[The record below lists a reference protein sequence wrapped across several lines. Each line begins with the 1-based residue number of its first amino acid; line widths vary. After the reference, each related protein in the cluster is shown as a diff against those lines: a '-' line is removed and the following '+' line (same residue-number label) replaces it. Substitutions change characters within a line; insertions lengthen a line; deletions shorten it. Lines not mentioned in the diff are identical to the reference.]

1 MTNRRHDR
9 MQRDSHEDEAGLL
22 REVVEGDRNALAALY
37 RLYHAPL
44 FRFAF
49 RLTNSYGTAEELV
62 NDVMLAVWKNASQF
76 RHGSKVSTW
85 VFGIAYRQCMSCL
98 RRKRVTIVPD
108 VKIEQIA
115 DNSRDAIE
123 DSQWIEQG
131 LAELSDEQRVS
142 MMLVFYLG
150 CSYGEVAEIT
160 GCKEATVKTRMF
172 HARRKLRSS
181 LPSLADP
188 VNQEVIS

>member
-1 MTNRRHDR
+1 
-9 MQRDSHEDEAGLL
+9 MQQGSQADETALL

-37 RLYHAPL
+37 RLYHTPL

-108 VKIEQIA
+108 VRIDQIA
-115 DNSRDAIE
+115 DSSRDAVE

-131 LAELSDEQRVS
+131 LAELPDEQRVS

-188 VNQEVIS
+188 VNQEVTS

>member
-1 MTNRRHDR
+1 MTNQRHDR
-9 MQRDSHEDEAGLL
+9 MQQDSHADEAALL
-22 REVVEGDRNALAALY
+22 REVVAGDRNALAALY
-37 RLYHAPL
+37 RQYHTPL

-76 RHGSKVSTW
+76 RNGSKVSTW

-108 VKIEQIA
+108 VKIDQIA
-115 DNSRDAIE
+115 DNTRDAIE
-123 DSQWIEQG
+123 DSQWIERG
-131 LAELSDEQRVS
+131 LAELPDEQRVS

-150 CSYGEVAEIT
+150 CSYGEVADIT

-172 HARRKLRSS
+172 HARRKLRAS
-181 LPSLADP
+181 LPTLADP
-188 VNQEVIS
+188 VNQEVTS